1 MQRQT
6 KEEEAAALD
15 MAVKR
20 HREQQTEIVARFR
33 LRLEQEAAL
42 EMAVNRHREQEEE
55 EDAPASIEL
64 NANAE
69 PLTLLTLV
77 KSHFDTLVWAQ
88 LCNPQGVAQQ
98 RKNYKGCRQSRC
110 VLSAGFSART

>member
-6 KEEEAAALD
+6 EEEEAAALE

-20 HREQQTEIVARFR
+20 HREQE
-33 LRLEQEAAL
+33 E
-42 EMAVNRHREQEEE
+42 EEE

-64 NANAE
+64 NAHAE

-88 LCNPQGVAQQ
+88 LCNPQGIALFSFV
-98 RKNYKGCRQSRC
+98 RLSTP
-110 VLSAGFSART
+110 VLSPFAAARV

>member
-6 KEEEAAALD
+6 EEEEAAALD

-20 HREQQTEIVARFR
+20 HREQE
-33 LRLEQEAAL
+33 
-42 EMAVNRHREQEEE
+42 EEE

-64 NANAE
+64 NAHAE